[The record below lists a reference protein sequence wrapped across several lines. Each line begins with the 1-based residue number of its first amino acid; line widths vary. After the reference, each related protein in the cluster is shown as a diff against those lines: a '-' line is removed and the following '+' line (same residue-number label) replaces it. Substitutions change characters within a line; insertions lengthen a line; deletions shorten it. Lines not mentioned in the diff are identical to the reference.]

1 MSKKLFEVIWAL
13 WHGTL
18 SCLKYSLMSKGLV
31 GQVERFHSVWH
42 SKKLPIHLP
51 YLPGFS
57 SAQQWIR
64 TLFSPPM
71 QHLKSSDSLPKM
83 QIPSWCIMAALKLSV
98 VCFKFTSTIWR
109 KWRGQK
115 AVDCATLFGTVF
127 TLLKYKLVHL
137 LFNFRFH
144 PWFNVIIATK
154 ETCLYTTLVLTWA
167 LSSIITF

>member
-13 WHGTL
+13 WHGAL

-51 YLPGFS
+51 YLPGFQVLNS
-57 SAQQWIR
+57 G
-64 TLFSPPM
+64 LEHFFSPPM
-71 QHLKSSDSLPKM
+71 QHLLAKNANTKLVHNDST
-83 QIPSWCIMAALKLSV
+83 KLSM

-109 KWRGQK
+109 KWLGQK
-115 AVDCATLFGTVF
+115 AADGATFETVIAV
-127 TLLKYKLVHL
+127 LKYKLVHL

-144 PWFNVIIATK
+144 PWFNVIMATR
-154 ETCLYTTLVLTWA
+154 ETRPNTTLVSCWHGLHLA
-167 LSSIITF
+167 